1 MVFFIDSISLPS
13 LSYIRVDKKEY
24 FSMNHCLHYLLM
36 VVALLISPALVAQEI
51 DSITMTQE
59 NGMIRVE
66 YDFIQ
71 NDSNVPYELYL
82 YSSHDNFFRP
92 LQLVSGDVGKKV
104 YPGLKKTIIWD
115 GARELGNFKGE
126 VILKIRG
133 SVYKP
138 FVTYVNL
145 PDQLT
150 IKRGSSYT
158 FEWSYD
164 KKPEKVMLKILRNGV
179 PVMDP
184 QIIDN
189 LGKYV
194 WTVPKNTP
202 SGKGYTLQLS
212 DPENLIREESSNTF
226 KVRRK
231 VPLGYI
237 ALPAA
242 LIGTAAVIL
251 FLPDQGI
258 PEPPSA
264 PTN

>member
-1 MVFFIDSISLPS
+1 MIHWLR
-13 LSYIRVDKKEY
+13 YR
-24 FSMNHCLHYLLM
+24 LM
-36 VVALLISPALVAQEI
+36 LIALLISPVLKAQEI

-59 NGMIRVE
+59 NGKVRLE

-71 NDSNVPYELYL
+71 NDSNVPYELYV
-82 YSSHDNFFRP
+82 YSSHDNFTKP
-92 LQLVSGDVGKKV
+92 LQLVTGDVGKNV
-104 YPGLKKTIIWD
+104 YPGLKKTVIWD
-115 GARELGNFKGE
+115 GATELGNFKGD
-126 VILKIRG
+126 VILKIKG
-133 SVYKP
+133 SIYKP
-138 FVTYVNL
+138 FVNYINV
-145 PDQLT
+145 PDRLT
-150 IKRGSSYT
+150 IKRGSIYT

-179 PVMDP
+179 PLEDP

-194 WTVPKNTP
+194 WSVPKNTP

-212 DPENLIREESSNTF
+212 DPENLIREESSHSF
-226 KVRRK
+226 KVKRK

-237 ALPAA
+237 ALPTAV
-242 LIGTAAVIL
+242 IGTAAVIL
-251 FLPDQGI
+251 FLPEKGI